1 MKAICNDVHGYTA
14 SHFSSSD
21 KFIMKPRPLTTVQN
35 EVRRGIQ
42 QDGTCPQQATYNFLK
57 YSIWVNLKHQR
68 KTMPAMEMDI
78 KQKPLTGLCILS
90 VNFQSFLFMKHN
102 SSYTAMAILGFPVGS
117 SSQRWFIPP
126 LLRVLTSRPVLF
138 PVFLHIF
145 TKLRLSIWLHLIY
158 IPKLK
163 TNLKN
168 N

>member
-1 MKAICNDVHGYTA
+1 
-14 SHFSSSD
+14 
-21 KFIMKPRPLTTVQN
+21 
-35 EVRRGIQ
+35 
-42 QDGTCPQQATYNFLK
+42 
-57 YSIWVNLKHQR
+57 
-68 KTMPAMEMDI
+68 MPAMEMDI
-78 KQKPLTGLCILS
+78 KQNPLTGLCILS

-168 N
+168 NQTVWIISSLFHQHGKWRKFSTAIINVSRGKGQVRYSAVGLKNGWGFQSCGLMR